1 MLGQGR
7 CGQMSYANIYY
18 ESLDQFIKIMHSLV
32 FKGPELNVRS
42 LLHCIYNYN
51 EQFELL
57 FLDIKLDF
65 LRAETHP
72 DPRK

>member
-18 ESLDQFIKIMHSLV
+18 ESLDQFIKIMRSLV

-42 LLHCIYNYN
+42 LLHCI
-51 EQFELL
+51 QLQ
-57 FLDIKLDF
+57 
-65 LRAETHP
+65 RAIPTP
-72 DPRK
+72 FSGYKA